1 MYRDYKVYFKNW
13 NLLIT
18 ADRLQKKEN
27 FIKVYADNEAQSF
40 LVDPSILFNDEP
52 YGNILL
58 MNEKPG
64 EVMCKLL
71 DMTDIVIAGGG
82 IVKNERGEILLI
94 HRRGMWDMPKGKIEL
109 EEKIIDG
116 AKREVEEETGVKIKS
131 VLPEPVRTY
140 HAYKLKGKNS
150 IKETSWY
157 EMEAEPG
164 QLHLVPQAEEDID
177 RALWVHPSELGK
189 YMAGAHPLIKD
200 LIHKYSN

>member
-18 ADRLQKKEN
+18 AEELQKKEN
-27 FIKVYADNEAQSF
+27 FIKVYTRNEGQSF

-58 MNEKPG
+58 VNDKPG

-71 DMTDIVIAGGG
+71 DMSDIVIAGGG
-82 IVKNERGEILLI
+82 IVKNEKGEILLI
-94 HRRGMWDMPKGKIEL
+94 HRRGKWDMPKGKIEL

-116 AKREVEEETGVKIKS
+116 AKREVEEETGVRIKS
-131 VLPEPVRTY
+131 VHPTPIRTY

-150 IKETSWY
+150 IKETSWF

-164 QLHLVPQAEEDID
+164 QQQLIPQAEEDID
-177 RALWVHPSELGK
+177 RAIWVSVNELHK
-189 YMAGAHPLIKD
+189 YAEGAHPMVKD
-200 LIHKYSN
+200 LIEKYAA